1 MAETSNTPAGRA
13 VGRAQDNGQA
23 STGLRVERVFTVAGQ
38 DPFATIEWSRR
49 TSKIANPDGS
59 VVFEMRDAEIPSKW
73 SQVATDIMVSKY
85 FRKAGV
91 PQVAADGT
99 PEVDAAGQPVLG
111 PE

>member
-1 MAETSNTPAGRA
+1 MTGTNQASAGRA
-13 VGRAQDNGQA
+13 GHAQGDGQA
-23 STGLRVERVFTVAGQ
+23 STGLKVERVFTTAGQ
-38 DPFATIEWSRR
+38 DPFATIEWARR

-59 VVFEMRDAEIPSKW
+59 VVFEMRDAEIPARW

-99 PEVDAAGQPVLG
+99 PEVDAAGNPARD
-111 PE
+111 EE